1 VFRSLVDSSE
11 VLADRLLNLRS
22 LLEDLNIAIV
32 GVALDFRH
40 HRVTSFDSHDP
51 VGHFIELL
59 HLSFPQQCLEIVQV
73 FGSIDFSGDRQ
84 LFFLILQ
91 LVLRSI
97 SDLHRSATDPFL
109 FLPLE
114 LFHLLQ
120 HGVCENVFVGWTS
133 NGPCCIHHVDLR
145 LLHVNHLSQISLGE
159 KQVAG
164 ATVINNI
171 DGRL

>member
-1 VFRSLVDSSE
+1 MFRSLVDSSK
-11 VLADRLLNLRS
+11 VLTDRLLNLRS
-22 LLEDLNIAIV
+22 LLEDFNIAIV

-51 VGHFIELL
+51 VGHFIELF
-59 HLSFPQQCLEIVQV
+59 HLSFPQQCLEIMQV
-73 FGSIDFSGDRQ
+73 FGSVDFPGDGQ
-84 LFFLILQ
+84 LFLLILQ

-97 SDLHRSATDPFL
+97 SDEHRSATDPFL
-109 FLPLE
+109 FLPLK
-114 LFHLLQ
+114 LFQLLR
-120 HGVCENVFVGWTS
+120 HGVCENVFVSRTL
-133 NGPCCIHHVDLR
+133 NYPCCIYHVHLR
-145 LLHVNHLSQISLGE
+145 FLHVNHLSQISLGE